1 MKGDDMVRKHKL
13 LIVDDNEELL
23 STLTD
28 YFSSKGYAVSS
39 AANGLDAIKII
50 DKSNFAF
57 DCVVTDLVMPNV
69 SGIGLIAIIKKK
81 HPKTPVI
88 AITGWGVHP
97 EKLAAEANANLV
109 LEKPFE
115 LSVLGDH
122 VQSLISAG

>member
-1 MKGDDMVRKHKL
+1 MKGDAMVKKHTL

-23 STLTD
+23 QTLID
-28 YFSSKGYAVSS
+28 YFSSKGYDVSS
-39 AANGLDAIKII
+39 AVNGLDAIKII
-50 DKSNFAF
+50 DNAEVAF

-81 HPKTPVI
+81 YPETPVI

-115 LSVLGDH
+115 LPVLGQH
-122 VQSLISAG
+122 IQALIAAE